1 MISEEE
7 NNKINTALMSLTQ
20 LKEIVQSQ
28 DIVDIINETI
38 NAITQYRYE
47 KEER

>member
-7 NNKINTALMSLTQ
+7 NNKINNVLKLLTE

-47 KEER
+47 KEG

>member
-1 MISEEE
+1 MISVEE
-7 NNKINTALMSLTQ
+7 NNKINNVLKSLTE